1 MNQRFSSAWP
11 KSVIGDIST
20 SCAVS
25 VLSPYLPNPKA
36 ILGVVDCS
44 SWNSS
49 EIPLLFLVLQS
60 VMLKQFGQAR
70 GLGRSSRRMGGV
82 SSSRS
87 EGGGGDGSR
96 RVGSVGISRR
106 EGGGGAGT
114 RRVGVGSRRKGGGGR
129 GVGSVVFAASLRSYS
144 SIVWRLFHFLVG

>member
-1 MNQRFSSAWP
+1 MNQKFSSAWP

-25 VLSPYLPNPKA
+25 VLSPCFPNPKA

-60 VMLKQFGQAR
+60 VMLKLFGQAR
-70 GLGRSSRRMGGV
+70 GLGRSCRRMGGV

-87 EGGGGDGSR
+87 EGGGDDGSR

-106 EGGGGAGT
+106 EGGGGRA
-114 RRVGVGSRRKGGGGR
+114 
-129 GVGSVVFAASLRSYS
+129 VGSVVFAASLRSYS